1 MDRNNLSPNPVRSRD
16 PLSQV
21 LRASECN
28 RVDFLLEN
36 RTYENLLKVVPPF
49 GPKISMFED
58 TDPWNVTIWTS
69 DTVEEIK
76 AVLVEVRDR
85 LVPDGYR
92 DMGMPKHIGALAA
105 CKINGDPAFPDLAE
119 AMETIRRVSDPVY
132 WKEQAT
138 AALRQ
143 PVAI

>member
-1 MDRNNLSPNPVRSRD
+1 MDRMPSPNPARSRD

-21 LRASECN
+21 LRITDCN

-49 GPKISMFED
+49 GPKCTMFED
-58 TDPWNVTIWTS
+58 SDPWKVTVWTMDS
-69 DTVEEIK
+69 PDEIK
-76 AVLVEVRDR
+76 ATLVEIREH

-105 CKINGDPAFPDLAE
+105 ARINGDAAFPDLAL
-119 AMETIRRVSDPVY
+119 AMETIRKVSDPVY
-132 WKEQAT
+132 WKEQASL
-138 AALRQ
+138 AQRQ
-143 PVAI
+143 AVPA

>member
-1 MDRNNLSPNPVRSRD
+1 MDRTLSPNPARSRD

-21 LRASECN
+21 LRTTDCN

-49 GPKISMFED
+49 GPKCTLFED
-58 TDPWNVTIWTS
+58 SDPWKVSVWTLDS
-69 DTVEEIK
+69 VEEIK
-76 AVLVEVRDR
+76 ATLVEIRDH

-105 CKINGDPAFPDLAE
+105 TRINGEPAFPDLAS

-132 WKEQAT
+132 WKEQI
-138 AALRQ
+138 ALAQ
-143 PVAI
+143 QQAVPA

>member
-1 MDRNNLSPNPVRSRD
+1 MDRNNLSPNPVRARD

-36 RTYENLLKVVPPF
+36 RTYETLLKVVPPF
-49 GPKISMFED
+49 GPRISMFED
-58 TDPWNVTIWTS
+58 SDPWKVSIWTP
-69 DTVEEIK
+69 DTLDEIK
-76 AVLVEVRDR
+76 AILVELRDY
-85 LVPDGYR
+85 LVPEGYR

-105 CKINGDPAFPDLAE
+105 ARINSEPAFPDLA
-119 AMETIRRVSDPVY
+119 AAIETIRKVSDPIY

-138 AALRQ
+138 AALIQ
-143 PVAI
+143 PVAV